1 MFVFNII
8 LSFSVLRPQLRS
20 QGLWLRHRRRG
31 AANVLNGRST
41 FFLRSWG
48 KYLSGLEISSICIS
62 RISVGLARFQNM
74 FTVDKLRPFFWKILE
89 KKLHFFLL
97 EEVQKWR
104 DGAPRYFFL
113 HAITIYTVEIKEMY
127 FEESRVVIVCAAMT
141 NETYLI
147 CACATSV
154 ISCYDL
160 PV

>member
-1 MFVFNII
+1 M
-8 LSFSVLRPQLRS
+8 
-20 QGLWLRHRRRG
+20 
-31 AANVLNGRST
+31 
-41 FFLRSWG
+41 
-48 KYLSGLEISSICIS
+48 
-62 RISVGLARFQNM
+62 GLARFQNM
-74 FTVDKLRPFFWKILE
+74 FTVDKLRPFWKKIA
-89 KKLHFFLL
+89 FLS
-97 EEVQKWR
+97 VGGSTKMKRWCTTV
-104 DGAPRYFFL
+104 FFL